1 MLRADRRE
9 KLNIDDKVL
18 GAQRRYIGSTGRSAN
33 YIYVGDKEYQE
44 MMTSELM
51 QLNTKHY
58 DKETKLIGGRFFAG
72 MKVIRVQQNNHFNI
86 TT

>member
-1 MLRADRRE
+1 M
-9 KLNIDDKVL
+9 NIDDKVL
-18 GAQRRYIGSTGRSAN
+18 DAQRRYIGSTGRNAN

-72 MKVIRVQQNNHFNI
+72 MKVIRVQQSNHFNI
-86 TT
+86 AT